1 MTTATNTPDCVIESL
16 HSSASQQSLVAL
28 LALAASCTQQAS
40 TQFSPAV
47 PASIP
52 SSSTTA
58 PPPLLTS
65 PGRSS
70 NKRSLI
76 AVFATIVALHVLGWG
91 VLIWLVA
98 SHHFTG
104 ASGAAFGLGIGV
116 TVYALGLRHAF
127 DADHIAA
134 IDNTTRKLV
143 QDGQRPV
150 SVGFWFSLGHSSVV
164 FVVCLLLAF
173 GVRVLAD
180 RMGDGSELR
189 MVFGT
194 FGMIVSATF
203 LIILAIVNLG
213 SFAGTATQ
221 VRRLRQGETVDDS
234 GLAPRGVLTRLLG
247 GRIKAITKP
256 WHIYPVGVLFGLG
269 FDTATEV
276 GLLALTGGAAAMA
289 LPWYAILALP
299 LIFAAG
305 MSLLDTVDGLFMN
318 HVYRW
323 AFDQPMRKLY
333 YNMIVTGVSIFFALG
348 IGTVEIAALL
358 SGALHV
364 TSGPL
369 AALGA
374 VDMKWVGFIL
384 VGLFAV
390 TAVVVWV
397 RSRRTGGTAD

>member
-1 MTTATNTPDCVIESL
+1 MIPATNAPDCVVESL

-28 LALAASCTQQAS
+28 LALAASCTQKAATQLTPAPSAS
-40 TQFSPAV
+40 TPSFAT
-47 PASIP
+47 AS
-52 SSSTTA
+52 S
-58 PPPLLTS
+58 PLLTT
-65 PGRSS
+65 PGGSS
-70 NKRSLI
+70 SKRSLI
-76 AVFATIVALHVLGWG
+76 GVFAIIASLHLLGWG

-180 RMGDGSELR
+180 HMGDGSELR
-189 MVFGT
+189 AVFGT

-203 LIILAIVNLG
+203 LIILALINLG
-213 SFAGTATQ
+213 SFTGTAAQ
-221 VRRLRQGETVDDS
+221 VRRLRQGQMVDDS
-234 GLAPRGVLTRLLG
+234 QLAPRGVLTRLVG
-247 GRIKAITKP
+247 GRLKAISQP

-299 LIFAAG
+299 LIFASG
-305 MSLLDTVDGLFMN
+305 MSLLDTIDGVFMN

-348 IGTVEIAALL
+348 IGTVEFAALL
-358 SGALHV
+358 SGALHI

-390 TAVVVWV
+390 TAVLVWA
-397 RSRRTGGTAD
+397 RSRRAGGTAG

>member
-1 MTTATNTPDCVIESL
+1 MAPPSVPTGFSSDFEVPSL
-16 HSSASQQSLVAL
+16 HSSGAQQTLLQLATLASKPPVR
-28 LALAASCTQQAS
+28 AAS
-40 TQFSPAV
+40 P
-47 PASIP
+47 
-52 SSSTTA
+52 
-58 PPPLLTS
+58 
-65 PGRSS
+65 
-70 NKRSLI
+70 KRSLLAMG
-76 AVFATIVALHVLGWG
+76 AVIVVLHVLGWG
-91 VLIWLVA
+91 ILVGLTA
-98 SHHFTG
+98 THHFSGT
-104 ASGAAFGLGIGV
+104 SGAVFGLGIGV
-116 TVYALGLRHAF
+116 TVYALGMRHAF

-143 QDGQRPV
+143 QDGQRPW

-173 GVRVLAD
+173 GVKVLVD
-180 RMGDGSELR
+180 QLGDGTALR
-189 MVFGT
+189 AVFGT

-203 LIILAIVNLG
+203 LIVLAIVNMG
-213 SFAGTATQ
+213 SFAGTASL
-221 VRRLRQGETVDDS
+221 VRRVRGGEPVDDAQ
-234 GLAPRGVLTRLLG
+234 LATKGVVTRLVG
-247 GRIKAITKP
+247 GRLRAINKP

-276 GLLALTGGAAAMA
+276 GLLALTGGAAALA

-305 MSLLDTVDGLFMN
+305 MSLLDTIDGVFMN

-333 YNMIVTGVSIFFALG
+333 YNLVVTGVSIVFALG

-358 SGALHV
+358 SDTLHI

-374 VDMKWVGFIL
+374 VDMKWMGFIL
-384 VGLFAV
+384 AGLFVCVA
-390 TAVVVWV
+390 TVVFV
-397 RSRRTGGTAD
+397 RSRRKVQH